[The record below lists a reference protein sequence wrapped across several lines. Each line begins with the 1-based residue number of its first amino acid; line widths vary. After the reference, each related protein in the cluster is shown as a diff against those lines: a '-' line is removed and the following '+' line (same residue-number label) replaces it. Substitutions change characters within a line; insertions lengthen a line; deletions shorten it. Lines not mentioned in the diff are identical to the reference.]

1 MPPVIELRAASI
13 AERPIVERL
22 LQLYC
27 HDFSEFAGIE
37 SAQGRVDAEGRF
49 AYPWIDLYWS
59 EAGRE
64 ALLHRVNGDLAG
76 FVLLNRWSATGEPVD
91 RAIAEF
97 FVMRKYRRAG
107 IGMQVAHRVLRD
119 RPGRWEIPVA
129 AYNAP
134 ALAFWRR
141 TVGSLGAA
149 EIEERTGDG
158 ERWSGPIFR
167 LRIG

>member
-1 MPPVIELRAASI
+1 MAPASEIRAAPI
-13 AERPIVERL
+13 AERPILVRL

-37 SAQGRVDAEGRF
+37 SARGRVDAEGRF
-49 AYPWIDLYWS
+49 SYPGLDAYWS
-59 EAGRE
+59 EADRE

-76 FVLLNRWSATGEPVD
+76 FVLLNRRSASGEPVD

-97 FVMRKYRRAG
+97 FVLRKYRRAG
-107 IGMQVAHRVLRD
+107 IGLHVAHRVLRD

-134 ALAFWRR
+134 ALAFWSR

-149 EIEERTGDG
+149 ELEERAGDG

-167 LRIG
+167 FRIG